1 MRSANAPYVI
11 CYPPKLEPTS
21 TNLIRGL
28 EFDEGPVVVL
38 VLGLEELDSVVGPA
52 SALPRGLPRLHHQ
65 LVLQFESP
73 VRRDGRVVQ
82 AKFLFSILLEMQK
95 KN

>member
-1 MRSANAPYVI
+1 ML
-11 CYPPKLEPTS
+11 PPKLEPTS

-38 VLGLEELDSVVGPA
+38 VLGLEELDPVVGPT

-82 AKFLFSILLEMQK
+82 AKFLFSILLEKQK
-95 KN
+95 NEF